1 MNRLFIRQLSGC
13 TIQFALLRG
22 DIYQPSV
29 AYASNSHFV
38 DFGLC
43 SLLLSVS
50 ATLITIR
57 YSTCSL
63 SSRLAKCLKFYSSIL
78 TNYLDIYELTL
89 NLSASATGL
98 EPATYGVLLIW
109 DINPSK
115 CILLRVVVY
124 LDATITS

>member
-1 MNRLFIRQLSGC
+1 MNRLIIRNYPVALSGLC
-13 TIQFALLRG
+13 YWLHLRLSS
-22 DIYQPSV
+22 P
-29 AYASNSHFV
+29 NSHFV

-43 SLLLSVS
+43 SLRLPVN
-50 ATLITIR
+50 ATLVTIR
-57 YSTCSL
+57 YSMCYL
-63 SSRLAKCLKFYSSIL
+63 SNKLAKCLKFYSSIL

-89 NLSASATGL
+89 NLSASVAGL
-98 EPATYGVLLIW
+98 EPVTYGVLLIW